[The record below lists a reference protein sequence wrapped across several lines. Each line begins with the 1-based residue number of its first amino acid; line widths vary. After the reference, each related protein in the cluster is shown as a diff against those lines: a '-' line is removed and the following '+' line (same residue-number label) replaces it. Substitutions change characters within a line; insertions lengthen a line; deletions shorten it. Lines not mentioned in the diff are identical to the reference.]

1 VEYAIQFSTTHAVEG
16 WRVDIEALLGAL
28 MRVAVIF
35 FLVSTIGLIS
45 NAQAELYY
53 LIVAGLGGEPRY
65 AERFEAQAE
74 SMAQAA
80 RRSNGDDSRI
90 SLLKGDG
97 AGRDSL
103 TVELQRLSE
112 VITSTDQLAVFLVG
126 HGTHDGEQYKFNLPG
141 PDIDGDTLFSL
152 LQDIPAS
159 RQVVV
164 NATSASG
171 AVLESWL
178 TEGRT
183 LITATKS
190 AGERNATRFGM
201 YWTAALSSD
210 EADINKNGAI
220 TVQEAFNF
228 AASKVAGSYESDGLL
243 ATEHPAL
250 MGEASVTLNIALL
263 EERIATTAEL
273 EVLMDRLDALEGE
286 VNTLRQSREEM
297 DSAAY
302 LDELQDLL
310 LGLAL
315 IQREIDDVRGIE
327 REN

>member
-1 VEYAIQFSTTHAVEG
+1 MDVEIVLGTFMRAALTCFFVTTFCLTSSAK
-16 WRVDIEALLGAL
+16 
-28 MRVAVIF
+28 
-35 FLVSTIGLIS
+35 
-45 NAQAELYY
+45 AELYY

-65 AERFEAQAE
+65 EERFELQVE
-74 SMAQAA
+74 SMVQAA

-90 SLLKGDG
+90 SLLKGDS
-97 AGRDSL
+97 ANRDAL
-103 TVELQRLSE
+103 ILELQRLSE
-112 VITSTDQLAVFLVG
+112 VVMSTDQLAVFLVG

-141 PDIDGDTLFSL
+141 PDIDGEMLSSL
-152 LQDIPAS
+152 LKDIPAS

-171 AVLESWL
+171 AVLDSWL

-201 YWTAALSSD
+201 YWSAALSSN

-220 TVQEAFNF
+220 TVQEAFDF
-228 AASKVAGSYESDGLL
+228 AASKVADSYESEGLL

-250 MGEASVTLNIALL
+250 VGEMSATLNVSLL

-273 EVLMDRLDALEGE
+273 EVLMDQLNALEGE
-286 VNTLRQSREEM
+286 IGALRQSRENM
-297 DSAAY
+297 DSVVY
-302 LDELQDLL
+302 FDELQGLL
-310 LGLAL
+310 LELAL
-315 IQREIDDVRGIE
+315 VQREIDEIRGID
-327 REN
+327 

>member
-1 VEYAIQFSTTHAVEG
+1 
-16 WRVDIEALLGAL
+16 
-28 MRVAVIF
+28 
-35 FLVSTIGLIS
+35 
-45 NAQAELYY
+45 
-53 LIVAGLGGEPRY
+53 
-65 AERFEAQAE
+65 
-74 SMAQAA
+74 MAQAA
-80 RRSNGDDSRI
+80 RRSNGDDSRV
-90 SLLKGDG
+90 SLLKGED
-97 AGRDSL
+97 ASRDAL
-103 TVELQRLSE
+103 TLELQRLSE
-112 VITSTDQLAVFLVG
+112 VVTSTDQLAVFLIG

-141 PDIDGDTLFSL
+141 PDIDGEALFSL

-228 AASKVAGSYESDGLL
+228 AASKVADSYENDGLL

-250 MGEASVTLNIALL
+250 VGEMSATLNVALL
-263 EERIATTAEL
+263 EERVATTVEIK
-273 EVLMDRLDALEGE
+273 VLMDQLNVLEGE
-286 VNTLRQSREEM
+286 IEMLRQSREGM
-297 DSAAY
+297 DSAIY
-302 LDELQDLL
+302 FDELQDVLL
-310 LGLAL
+310 ELAL
-315 IQREIDDVRGIE
+315 VQREIDAVRGIE
-327 REN
+327 

>member
-1 VEYAIQFSTTHAVEG
+1 MG
-16 WRVDIEALLGAL
+16 IETLLGAL
-28 MRVAVIF
+28 MRVALIF
-35 FLVSTIGLIS
+35 FLVSTISLIS
-45 NAQAELYY
+45 NAQAEMYY
-53 LIVAGLGGEPRY
+53 LIAAGLGGEPRY

-80 RRSNGDDSRI
+80 RRSNGDDSRV
-90 SLLKGDG
+90 SLLKGED
-97 AGRDSL
+97 ASRDAL
-103 TVELQRLSE
+103 TLELQRLSE
-112 VITSTDQLAVFLVG
+112 VVTSTDQLAVFLIG

-141 PDIDGDTLFSL
+141 PDIDGEALFSL

-228 AASKVAGSYESDGLL
+228 AASKVADSYENDGLL

-250 MGEASVTLNIALL
+250 VGEMSATLNVALL
-263 EERIATTAEL
+263 EERIATTVEIK
-273 EVLMDRLDALEGE
+273 VLMDQLNVLEGE
-286 VNTLRQSREEM
+286 IEMLRQSREGM
-297 DSAAY
+297 DSAIY
-302 LDELQDLL
+302 FDELQDVLL
-310 LGLAL
+310 ELAL
-315 IQREIDDVRGIE
+315 VQREIDAVRGIE
-327 REN
+327 